1 MKRILFA
8 IPLVFLAAWLCGV
21 ATAPFAHAQSAAPV
35 TITDNPTTVTLSNGI
50 VSVTF
55 WKKGAKFPAG
65 TVAMMPPPMPPDAT
79 AQTNYPDPTA
89 PNGRP
94 PAGGRPGAAQGGPP
108 ARPPMGPSGPRNG
121 EGASILYTVNGKTT
135 EMSDGRRAIYF
146 DSGGDRIYPVQG
158 GDMQIVTNTPDVA
171 EIMWAGAPTQGFN
184 FQTEFHVV
192 MLRGVSGYYLYAVY
206 KHPADLPTAMVGE
219 TRFVLY
225 GPDGQSVFTN
235 HVVDDIR
242 QGDPPQGPWT
252 RKVQDTTWQWP
263 DGTIYTKYNYSAFLA
278 DHHVHGMVGHG
289 LGEWM
294 ITPSNEYVGGGPYK
308 QDLMVHA
315 GNTLLSMFVGGHYG
329 ANGIRVAAGENWDKI
344 FGPVFLY
351 YNHSDESDPARN
363 LAALWADAKNQ
374 AASQMALWPYKWVAR
389 EDYPLDRGTVT
400 GQIKLADGTSTRG
413 AWAMLVPPD
422 DDWEANI
429 KGYDFWS
436 PVDAAGRFK
445 IDKIRPGTYAL
456 VVAGADQFEP
466 FRKENVVVAP
476 SSTDLGTIVWTPIT
490 HGTYLWQIGYAD
502 RSTAEFK
509 HGDDARHWENFAYY
523 ITDFPH
529 DVNYT
534 IGKSDFRR
542 DWNYAQ
548 WTLYNKVPY
557 WSIHFHL
564 HKALTGHATLTIG
577 MAASSDSTLL
587 VSVNGQQVS
596 SLKMPKTGT
605 AFYRSGNQ
613 DSQYHAYLV
622 TFDASML
629 KAGDNEIR
637 LAADGAKPFPAGV
650 DALTIG
656 APGGFMYDAIRLEV
670 DSPGAKP
677 LMKHVPPPAMAA
689 PYNPGPNPTPGLKSA
704 PVPAQP

>member
-1 MKRILFA
+1 
-8 IPLVFLAAWLCGV
+8 LA
-21 ATAPFAHAQSAAPV
+21 
-35 TITDNPTTVTLSNGI
+35 
-50 VSVTF
+50 
-55 WKKGAKFPAG
+55 
-65 TVAMMPPPMPPDAT
+65 
-79 AQTNYPDPTA
+79 
-89 PNGRP
+89 
-94 PAGGRPGAAQGGPP
+94 
-108 ARPPMGPSGPRNG
+108 
-121 EGASILYTVNGKTT
+121 
-135 EMSDGRRAIYF
+135 
-146 DSGGDRIYPVQG
+146 
-158 GDMQIVTNTPDVA
+158 
-171 EIMWAGAPTQGFN
+171 
-184 FQTEFHVV
+184 
-192 MLRGVSGYYLYAVY
+192 
-206 KHPADLPTAMVGE
+206 
-219 TRFVLY
+219 
-225 GPDGQSVFTN
+225 
-235 HVVDDIR
+235 
-242 QGDPPQGPWT
+242 
-252 RKVQDTTWQWP
+252 
-263 DGTIYTKYNYSAFLA
+263 
-278 DHHVHGMVGHG
+278 GHG

-308 QDLMVHA
+308 QDLMVHQD
-315 GNTLLSMFVGGHYG
+315 NTLLSMFVGGHYG
-329 ANGIRVAAGENWDKI
+329 ANGIRVAAGENWDKV

-351 YNHSDESDPARN
+351 YNHSEESDPDRN
-363 LAALWADAKNQ
+363 VAALWADAKNQ
-374 AASQMALWPYKWVAR
+374 AAAQMAEWPYQWVQR
-389 EDYPLDRGTVT
+389 DDYPLERGSVT

-413 AWAMLVPPD
+413 VWAMLVPPD
-422 DDWEANI
+422 DDWEGNV

-436 PVDAAGRFK
+436 PVDATGHFK
-445 IDKIRPGTYAL
+445 IDKVRPGTYAL
-456 VVAGADQFEP
+456 VVCGADQFEP
-466 FRKENVVVAP
+466 FRKENVVVPA
-476 SSTDLGTIVWTPIT
+476 SANDLGTIVWTPVT

-502 RSTAEFK
+502 RSSAEFK

-523 ITDFPH
+523 ITDFPN
-529 DVNYT
+529 DVSYT
-534 IGKSDFRR
+534 IGKSDYSK

-557 WSIHFHL
+557 WLIHFHL

-677 LMKHVPPPAMAA
+677 LMKRVPPPAMAA

>member
-351 YNHSDESDPARN
+351 YNHLDESDPARN

-374 AASQMALWPYKWVAR
+374 AAAQMALWPYKWVAR

-677 LMKHVPPPAMAA
+677 LMKRVPPPAMAA

>member
-1 MKRILFA
+1 MRRINLATISA
-8 IPLVFLAAWLCGV
+8 IWLCCV
-21 ATAPFAHAQSAAPV
+21 SSAAFAQAHASAPV

-55 WKKGAKFPAG
+55 WKKGAHFPPSTSAQLP
-65 TVAMMPPPMPPDAT
+65 PPPMPPDAT
-79 AQTNYPDPTA
+79 QPTNYPDPTA

-94 PAGGRPGAAQGGPP
+94 PSGRPGGAQGGPP
-108 ARPPMGPSGPRNG
+108 PPGPMRGPSGPRNG

-146 DSGGDRIYPVQG
+146 DSGGDRIYPVQD
-158 GDMQIVTNTPDVA
+158 GDMQIVTNTPDRA
-171 EIMWAGAPTQGFN
+171 EIMWAGAPTTGGFN
-184 FQTEFHVV
+184 FNFDTEFHVI

-206 KHPADLPTAMVGE
+206 KHPADLPAANVGE

-225 GPDGQSVFTN
+225 GPPAQTLFTN
-235 HVVDDIR
+235 HIVDDIR
-242 QGDPPQGPWT
+242 QGDPPQGPWV

-278 DHHVHGMVGHG
+278 DHHLHGLVGHG

-315 GNTLLSMFVGGHYG
+315 DNTLLSMFVGGHYG

-351 YNHSDESDPARN
+351 YNHSELSDPQRN
-363 LAALWADAKNQ
+363 KAALWADAKKQ
-374 AASQMALWPYKWVAR
+374 AAAQLALWPYKWVAR
-389 EDYPLDRGTVT
+389 DDYPLARGTVS

-436 PVDAAGRFK
+436 PVDATGHFK
-445 IDKIRPGTYAL
+445 IGKVRPGTYAL

-466 FRKENVVVAP
+466 FRKENVVVTAAA
-476 SSTDLGTIVWTPIT
+476 SDLGTIIWTPVT

-523 ITDFPH
+523 ITDFPN

-534 IGKSDFRR
+534 IGKSDFAK

-548 WTLYNKVPY
+548 WTLYNKQPY
-557 WSIHFHL
+557 WSIHFNL
-564 HKALTGHATLTIG
+564 PKALTGQATLTIG
-577 MAASSDSTLL
+577 MAASSGSTLL
-587 VSVNGQQVS
+587 VSVNGQSVS
-596 SLKMPKTGT
+596 SLPMPKTGT

-613 DSQYHAYLV
+613 DSQYHVCLV
-622 TFDASML
+622 TFDAAL
-629 KAGDNEIR
+629 LVAGDNEIR
-637 LAADGAKPFPAGV
+637 LAASDAKPFPAGV

-670 DSPGAKP
+670 DSPDAKP
-677 LMKHVPPPAMAA
+677 LMRRVPPPAMAA
-689 PYNPGPNPTPGLKSA
+689 PYNPGPHPTPGLKSA
-704 PVPAQP
+704 PIP